1 MSFSEE
7 ILMAYAD
14 GELDEATRR
23 GVEQAMR
30 QDPSLAARVRRHQAL
45 RRDVY
50 GAFAPTLEEVV
61 PQRLHAAARSPKVVH
76 LDTVRAAR
84 LPPPVAPPR
93 RWSWPEWGAI
103 AATLVLGVGAG
114 TLATRMLDTTPQLV
128 MVDGVLSARGVLDQ
142 ALTQQLASAAPRQ
155 TPVRV
160 GLSFLSRE
168 GNYCRTFM
176 LPKAAGLACRS
187 GAGWTVPVLAED
199 ANAIGGQYRQ
209 AGSAL
214 PEAVLDAIDQRIAG
228 KALDIA
234 AEQAARDKGWGRK

>member
-23 GVEQAMR
+23 AVEQAMR
-30 QDPSLAARVRRHQAL
+30 HDPSLAARVRRHQAL

-50 GAFAPTLEEVV
+50 GAYAPALEEVV
-61 PQRLHAAARSPKVVH
+61 PQRLHAAVRSPKVVH
-76 LDTVRAAR
+76 LDSIRAAR
-84 LPPPVAPPR
+84 LPPPPPPR

-114 TLATRMLDTTPQLV
+114 ALGMKAMEEESQVVLA
-128 MVDGVLSARGVLDQ
+128 DGVLSARGVLDA
-142 ALTQQLASAAPRQ
+142 ALTQQLASAGPRHA
-155 TPVRV
+155 PVRV
-160 GLSFLSRE
+160 GLSFMSRE
-168 GNYCRTFM
+168 GNYCRTFL

-187 GAGWTVPVLAED
+187 GSGWSVPVLAED
-199 ANAIGGQYRQ
+199 ATAVGGQYRQ

-214 PEAVLDAIDQRIAG
+214 PEAVLDAIDERIAG
-228 KALDIA
+228 KALDIQ
-234 AEQAARDKGWGRK
+234 AEQLARDKGWSRK